1 VLWNEG
7 VKTDR
12 EILAKRPDIVAKNK
26 KDRTCLFIDVEIPS
40 DINVMQKET
49 EKKLKYKDLTVE
61 IQRM

>member
-12 EILAKRPDIVAKNK
+12 EVLAKRPDIVVKNK

-40 DINVMQKET
+40 DINAIQKET